1 MRLRDRSHSGRRADA
16 RRPHGSRA
24 SAPKGAV
31 FVATDPASSP
41 GPPSTLS
48 PAELVR
54 AAWHAFPGFLTVFLV
69 RTAFPN
75 EHHRAW
81 RAFSVAR
88 ALALPLA
95 ACWAVELWRLR
106 RVRRAPPRASA
117 SFFFARLADSFFA
130 RALRENERDRVHGT
144 AWYLLGSFVSLS
156 LYPCDVAALSICA
169 LAFCDPAASLVGR
182 SSLFRDARRNRRFAN
197 GKSAVGAVACFA
209 VGVLTT
215 WSLFRPRSGV
225 FSVAAANANGRA
237 SSSRSDDE
245 DESARFVILF
255 GVVVGVVVAVVEFVG
270 SKTFVDDNA
279 LIPVLVGAAAWPAR
293 GALLG
298 WA

>member
-1 MRLRDRSHSGRRADA
+1 M
-16 RRPHGSRA
+16 
-24 SAPKGAV
+24 
-31 FVATDPASSP
+31 
-41 GPPSTLS
+41 
-48 PAELVR
+48 
-54 AAWHAFPGFLTVFLV
+54 FLV
-69 RTAFPN
+69 VTAFPD
-75 EHHRAW
+75 ERHRTW
-81 RAFSVAR
+81 RAVPVAR

-106 RVRRAPPRASA
+106 RVRRAPPRAS
-117 SFFFARLADSFFA
+117 SFFFARLADGFFA

-144 AWYLLGSFVSLS
+144 AWYLLGSFLSLS

-225 FSVAAANANGRA
+225 FSVASANANGRA
-237 SSSRSDDE
+237 SSSRSD
-245 DESARFVILF
+245 ARIVILF

-293 GALLG
+293 GVLLG
-298 WA
+298 WE